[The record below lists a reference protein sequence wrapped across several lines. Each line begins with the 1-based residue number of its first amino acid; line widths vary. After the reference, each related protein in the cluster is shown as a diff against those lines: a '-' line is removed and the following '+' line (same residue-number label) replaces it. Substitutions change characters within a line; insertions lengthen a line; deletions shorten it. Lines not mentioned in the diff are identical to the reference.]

1 MELAYSEVKECSLKS
16 NVPTKETD
24 WITVVVSRISKDTVV
39 DWLGSPVFDLERGLA
54 EAIARND
61 LGLEVHAIE
70 GEAEN
75 VVRGP
80 RVEPDICRLDPV
92 LLRPVC

>member
-1 MELAYSEVKECSLKS
+1 MAYSKIKECSLKS

-24 WITVVVSRISKDTVV
+24 RRSGVVSRIIKDTVV
-39 DWLGSPVFDLERGLA
+39 DWLGSPIFDLERELA

-80 RVEPDICRLDPV
+80 RVEPDVFCLDPV
-92 LLRPVC
+92 LLCPVC